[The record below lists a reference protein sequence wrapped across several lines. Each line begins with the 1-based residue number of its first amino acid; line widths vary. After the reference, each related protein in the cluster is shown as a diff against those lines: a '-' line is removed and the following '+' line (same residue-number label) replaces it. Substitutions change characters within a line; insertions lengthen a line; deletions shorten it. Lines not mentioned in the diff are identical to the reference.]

1 MRTHKKRRIF
11 IVITMSLVLVLLFL
25 YNLDSI
31 YVETKIMAQFPEKI
45 VGFTKKKKQ
54 TDFVYTLLCTN
65 EQFLDFIQEI
75 EQKGFKK
82 NHGLTIIYSK
92 NLSILCDPTIDDL
105 YIGNRNRIYT
115 PAIIHKKNESKLYLI
130 IADGMM

>member
-1 MRTHKKRRIF
+1 
-11 IVITMSLVLVLLFL
+11 VITMSLVLVLLFL